1 MDVEPW
7 VRSSDCTTHLYKGL
21 EHLQMLLTEGV
32 LNQSPRIQR
41 DDCSL
46 LLLIL
51 IIIPSKRYYYSHVS
65 GEELKLSVL
74 VYLIPLIHT
83 SRHPSVCSFTHLYI
97 HSSNIWRSP
106 NVRHHGRSW
115 GCSCEK
121 GTLSHQRGHI
131 FLNPSPPFV
140 NQHMGITV
148 WTRENQFKFL
158 CYQHH

>member
-1 MDVEPW
+1 MCRLFANITPFIYGTWTSADVVNWGGPEPIIQ
-7 VRSSDCTTHLYKGL
+7 D
-21 EHLQMLLTEGV
+21 TEGWLFIIVFNSHNNSIQKV
-32 LNQSPRIQR
+32 L
-41 DDCSL
+41 
-46 LLLIL
+46 
-51 IIIPSKRYYYSHVS
+51 YSHVP
-65 GEELKLSVL
+65 GEELKPSVL

-83 SRHPSVCSFTHLYI
+83 SRHPSVCLFTHSYI
-97 HSSNIWRSP
+97 HSPNIWRSP

-148 WTRENQFKFL
+148 WTRGNQFKLL
-158 CYQHH
+158 CHQHH